1 MFGKVS
7 NHNRHGFFRFVSIAL
22 SVVMIALLAVGC
34 TPKNEQVV
42 ENGLSAYEIAVQYG
56 YEGTIEEWLDSL
68 HGKSAYDIAVEAG
81 YSGTQE
87 QWITA
92 VNAAASA
99 PGAGIA
105 SAKFNAMGELILVL
119 SDGSELN
126 VGKAVG
132 AAGKDGTNGK
142 DGADGKNGTNG
153 ADGKDGIGISG
164 ASINADGQLVITYS
178 NGKTVNLDKEH
189 DLDDIRVMLRYI
201 VKSRAKIV
209 EEKRDDVLVFDTEK
223 AIEYDNIRKA
233 LVDYIEHSNAAK
245 KFLDDNWTD
254 LMSAK

>member
-34 TPKNEQVV
+34 GRKEPTQVV

-68 HGKSAYDIAVEAG
+68 HGKSAYAIAVEAG
-81 YSGTQE
+81 YSGTPE

-132 AAGKDGTNGK
+132 AAGKDGTNG
-142 DGADGKNGTNG
+142 
-153 ADGKDGIGISG
+153 
-164 ASINADGQLVITYS
+164 
-178 NGKTVNLDKEH
+178 
-189 DLDDIRVMLRYI
+189 
-201 VKSRAKIV
+201 
-209 EEKRDDVLVFDTEK
+209 
-223 AIEYDNIRKA
+223 
-233 LVDYIEHSNAAK
+233 
-245 KFLDDNWTD
+245 
-254 LMSAK
+254 

>member
-34 TPKNEQVV
+34 APKNEQVV

-178 NGKTVNLDKEH
+178 NGKTVNLDKVVGMNGTNGVG
-189 DLDDIRVMLRYI
+189 IS
-201 VKSRAKIV
+201 KSEIN
-209 EEKRDDVLVFDTEK
+209 ESGELVITYTNGQQANLGGVIGTSGKDGVDG
-223 AIEYDNIRKA
+223 APGDRKS
-233 LVDYIEHSNAAK
+233 VV
-245 KFLDDNWTD
+245 
-254 LMSAK
+254 